1 MAVRTYSKPLHDD
14 VMPRKMS
21 VVRGMITELY
31 YIPFRIREIDSRMLE
46 IRERCMD
53 VRGVS
58 YDKIPSD
65 GNGSTP
71 NDIRLAIM
79 CTELKEMEQ
88 ERLRL
93 MERDSTIRS
102 QLHWLD
108 LSTDDARVIEAVYTT
123 GSYYDAGLKIGYSK
137 IQVYRK
143 INEIYRKLA
152 RYV

>member
-1 MAVRTYSKPLHDD
+1 MAVRTYKPLHDD

-46 IRERCMD
+46 IRGQCMD

-71 NDIRLAIM
+71 NDTRLAIM
-79 CTELKEMEQ
+79 CTELKGMEQ

-108 LSTDDARVIEAVYTT
+108 LSNEDARVIEAVYTT
-123 GSYYDAGLKIGYSK
+123 GSYYDAGLKVGYSK
-137 IQVYRK
+137 IQIYRK

>member
-1 MAVRTYSKPLHDD
+1 MAGRIYSHPICED

-31 YIPFRIREIDSRMLE
+31 YIPFRIREIDSEMLE
-46 IRERCMD
+46 IRECMD
-53 VRGVS
+53 VRGVN

-71 NDIRLAIM
+71 NDTRLANMI
-79 CTELKEMEQ
+79 TELKDMES

-93 MERDSTIRS
+93 MERDSAIRS

-108 LSTDDARVIEAVYTT
+108 LPADDMRVVEAVYTT
-123 GSYYDAGLKIGYSK
+123 GSYYDAGSKIGYSK
-137 IQVYRK
+137 IQIYRR

>member
-1 MAVRTYSKPLHDD
+1 MAVRTYSKPLHND
-14 VMPRKMS
+14 VMPRKMN

-71 NDIRLAIM
+71 NDTRLAIM
-79 CTELKEMEQ
+79 CTELTEMEQ

-108 LSTDDARVIEAVYTT
+108 LSTEDARVIEAVYTT
-123 GSYYDAGLKIGYSK
+123 GSYYDAGIKIGYSK
-137 IQVYRK
+137 IQIYRK
-143 INEIYRKLA
+143 INDIYRKLA

>member
-1 MAVRTYSKPLHDD
+1 MAGRIYSHPICED

-31 YIPFRIREIDSRMLE
+31 YIPFRIREIDSKMLE
-46 IRERCMD
+46 IRECMD
-53 VRGVS
+53 VRGVN

-71 NDIRLAIM
+71 NDTRLANMI
-79 CTELKEMEQ
+79 TDLKDMES

-93 MERDSTIRS
+93 MERDSAIRS

-108 LSTDDARVIEAVYTT
+108 LPADDMRVVEAVYTT
-123 GSYYDAGLKIGYSK
+123 GSYYDAGKKIGYSK
-137 IQVYRK
+137 IQIYRK

>member
-1 MAVRTYSKPLHDD
+1 MAGRIYSHPICED

-31 YIPFRIREIDSRMLE
+31 YIPFRIREIDSEMLE
-46 IRERCMD
+46 IRECMD
-53 VRGVS
+53 VRGVN

-71 NDIRLAIM
+71 NDTRLANMI
-79 CTELKEMEQ
+79 TELKDMES

-93 MERDSTIRS
+93 MERDSAIRS

-108 LSTDDARVIEAVYTT
+108 LPADDMRVVEAVYTT
-123 GSYYDAGLKIGYSK
+123 GSYYDAGQRIGYSK
-137 IQVYRK
+137 IQIYRK

>member
-1 MAVRTYSKPLHDD
+1 MAGRIYSHPICND

-31 YIPFRIREIDSRMLE
+31 YIPFRIREIDSEMLE
-46 IRERCMD
+46 IRECMD
-53 VRGVS
+53 VRGVN

-71 NDIRLAIM
+71 NDTRLANMI
-79 CTELKEMEQ
+79 TELKDMES

-93 MERDSTIRS
+93 MERDYAIRS
-102 QLHWLD
+102 QLLWLE
-108 LSTDDARVIEAVYTT
+108 LPADDMRVVESVYTT
-123 GSYYDAGLKIGYSK
+123 GSYYDAGQKIGYSK
-137 IQVYRK
+137 IQIYRK

>member
-1 MAVRTYSKPLHDD
+1 MAGRIYSHPICND

-31 YIPFRIREIDSRMLE
+31 YIPFRIREIDSEMLE
-46 IRERCMD
+46 IRECMD
-53 VRGVS
+53 VRGVN

-71 NDIRLAIM
+71 NDTRLANMI
-79 CTELKEMEQ
+79 TELKDMES

-93 MERDSTIRS
+93 MERDSAIRS

-108 LSTDDARVIEAVYTT
+108 LPEDDMRVVEAVYTT
-123 GSYYDAGLKIGYSK
+123 GSYYDAGAKIGYSK
-137 IQVYRK
+137 IQIYRK
-143 INEIYRKLA
+143 ITDIYRRLA
-152 RYV
+152 KYV

>member
-53 VRGVS
+53 VRGVN

-71 NDIRLAIM
+71 NDTRLAIM
-79 CTELKEMEQ
+79 CTELTEMERD
-88 ERLRL
+88 RLRL

-108 LSTDDARVIEAVYTT
+108 LSTEDARAIEAVYTT
-123 GSYYDAGLKIGYSK
+123 GSYYDAGVKIGYSK
-137 IQVYRK
+137 IQIYRK
-143 INEIYRKLA
+143 INDIYRKLA